1 MTIEAR
7 CRVAVSTLVLA
18 SALASGPAWAAS
30 GRVSG
35 QVTGPDGR
43 PVAGVAVSAGSA
55 AATTD
60 PGGLYALEG
69 VSTGRRVVVTFA
81 KPGHATTYGV
91 VEIPASDDTD
101 GDGVPDAKDRC
112 PASDLRPTV
121 TIDGCDTGLGNRLV
135 HGCTAMDVFLDC
147 AERVDPCGKHG
158 HWTKGHG
165 KHGHGKA
172 KSWHLLGCLA
182 EPRFLRRVD
191 GLTCRT
197 LKKAI
202 SCVKRATF
210 PLEELEDL
218 PAPPSPQATLH
229 RTLLPTGVAGTLDAE
244 AGGTL
249 RSAGSE
255 VTFFARSIDAAG
267 PVDAALTPL
276 DVTGPAIGAFPGDF
290 RAIDRSQKE
299 VQLETSAL
307 LHVSLA
313 QGDTPV
319 GLKAAARVELLLPPG
334 FQPPPDPRTALWF
347 FDASEGYWR
356 EHPNAVAIFTDSST
370 PGRKAAVGFVDR
382 PGWWNVDRPVERT
395 CLCGTVEDARGVP
408 VEGALVTATAL
419 DHYAVTSARSAGD
432 GSYCVEARTGSRLA
446 LRASAVVDGLR
457 LDSAPAELV
466 SPAAPALCAE
476 GGCGAVPALA
486 LPDVSCVCGQAL
498 DESGTPIGGVG
509 VVTSA
514 GSATTTAGDGR
525 YCLGAPADQAVTV
538 FGDGY
543 PAATGQTLPG
553 AASCPNGCAVVD
565 LVPPAAQTACVSG
578 RVVDEDGNP
587 VAGATV
593 EAREGRGPLLE
604 SALTDG
610 QGAFSL
616 GRLPLATSLWLQ
628 AFGEDACF
636 GEGPAVTGAGP
647 GEPGSD
653 ACTPVDDVVCR
664 PPS

>member
-7 CRVAVSTLVLA
+7 SRVAVSTLVLA
-18 SALASGPAWAAS
+18 CALAASPAWAAS

-43 PVAGVAVSAGSA
+43 PIEGVAVSAGSA
-55 AATTD
+55 AATTG

-101 GDGVPDAKDRC
+101 GDGVPNEQDRC

-135 HGCTAMDVFLDC
+135 QGCTAMDVFLDC
-147 AERVDPCGKHG
+147 AERVDPCGKR
-158 HWTKGHG
+158 GHG
-165 KHGHGKA
+165 KHGHGKHAYGHGKA

-191 GLTCRT
+191 GLSCRT

-210 PLEELEDL
+210 PLEELDDR
-218 PAPPSPQATLH
+218 PAPPSPEATLH
-229 RTLLPTGVAGTLDAE
+229 RTLLPTGAARALDAA

-255 VTFFARSIDAAG
+255 VTFFQGSIDATG
-267 PVDAALTPL
+267 QVDAALTPL
-276 DVTGPAIGAFPGDF
+276 DVTSPAIGAFPGDF
-290 RAIDRSQKE
+290 RAIDRSQKA
-299 VQLETSAL
+299 VQLETCGLVQVA
-307 LHVSLA
+307 LA

-319 GLKAAARVELLLPPG
+319 ALKAAARVELLLPLGAPYQPAPRG
-334 FQPPPDPRTALWF
+334 AVALRPVGRPLARAAEHHRDRANLEHQPPRQA
-347 FDASEGYWR
+347 
-356 EHPNAVAIFTDSST
+356 AVA
-370 PGRKAAVGFVDR
+370 FVDR

-395 CLCGTVEDARGVP
+395 CLCGTVEDARGLP

-419 DHYAVTSARSAGD
+419 DHFAVTSARSAGD

-457 LDSAPAELV
+457 LDSAPAELT

-476 GGCGAVPALA
+476 GGCGAGPVLA
-486 LPDVSCVCGQAL
+486 LPAVSCVQGVAL
-498 DESGTPIGGVG
+498 DANGAPRPGVS

-514 GSATTTAGDGR
+514 GSATVTDDDGR
-525 YCLGAPADQAVTV
+525 YELEAPAEQAVTV
-538 FGDGY
+538 FGEGY
-543 PAATGQTLPG
+543 PPITALTPG
-553 AASCPNGCAVVD
+553 AGCAVVD

-578 RVVDEDGNP
+578 RVVDPSGNP
-587 VAGATV
+587 VPGATV
-593 EAREGRGPLLE
+593 EAREGGGPVLE
-604 SALTDG
+604 SARTDG
-610 QGAFSL
+610 QGALLARPSPARDEPPAPGL
-616 GRLPLATSLWLQ
+616 RRGRLLRR
-628 AFGEDACF
+628 
-636 GEGPAVTGAGP
+636 GP
-647 GEPGSD
+647 GRHRRRAGRAGHRRLHAGRAD
-653 ACTPVDDVVCR
+653 IVCYR
-664 PPS
+664 PS

>member
-7 CRVAVSTLVLA
+7 SRVAVSTLVLA
-18 SALASGPAWAAS
+18 CALASGTAWAAS

-43 PVAGVAVSAGSA
+43 PIEGVAVSAGSA
-55 AATTD
+55 AATTG

-81 KPGHATTYGV
+81 KPGHATTHGV

-101 GDGVPDAKDRC
+101 GDGVPDEKDRC

-135 HGCTAMDVFLDC
+135 QGCTAMDVFLDC
-147 AERVDPCGKHG
+147 AERVDSCGKHG
-158 HWTKGHG
+158 HWKKGHG
-165 KHGHGKA
+165 KHGHGKS
-172 KSWHLLGCLA
+172 KPWHLLGCLA

-210 PLEELEDL
+210 PLEELEDQ
-218 PAPPSPQATLH
+218 PALPSPEATLH
-229 RTLLPTGVAGTLDAE
+229 RTLLPTGAARALDAA

-255 VTFFARSIDAAG
+255 VTFFPGSIAASG
-267 PVDAALTPL
+267 LVDAALTPL
-276 DVTGPAIGAFPGDF
+276 DVTGPPIGAFPGDF

-299 VQLETSAL
+299 VQLETFAL
-307 LHVSLA
+307 LHVALA
-313 QGDTPV
+313 QGDAPV
-319 GLKAAARVELLLPPG
+319 ALDEAARVELLLPLGAPYPAG
-334 FQPPPDPRTALWF
+334 SRPALWL
-347 FDASEGYWR
+347 FDPSDGTWR
-356 EHPNAVAIFTDSST
+356 EQPNTLAIVQASSTT
-370 PGRKAAVGFVDR
+370 PGRQAAVAFVDR
-382 PGWWNVDRPVERT
+382 PGWWNVDHPVERT
-395 CLCGTVEDARGVP
+395 CLCGTVEDAGGLP

-432 GSYCVEARTGSRLA
+432 GAYCVEARTGSRLA

-457 LDSAPAELV
+457 LDSAPAELT

-476 GGCGAVPALA
+476 GGCGAGPLLA
-486 LPDVSCVCGQAL
+486 LPAVSCVQGAVL
-498 DESGTPIGGVG
+498 DANGAPLSGVS
-509 VVTSA
+509 VATSA
-514 GSATTTAGDGR
+514 GSAAVTDDDGR
-525 YCLGAPADQAVTV
+525 YDLPAPADQAVTV
-538 FGDGY
+538 FVEGY
-543 PAATGQTLPG
+543 PPATGLVPG
-553 AASCPNGCAVVD
+553 AGAGCAVLD
-565 LVPPAAQTACVSG
+565 FVPPAAQTACVSG
-578 RVVDEDGNP
+578 RVIDEDGNP